1 LWADSTPGNK
11 RDFRSREERRL
22 QLRTT
27 KRLPCAT
34 ATGSQLKEWPLS
46 PELETLDQL
55 LGGDLRLEVVAQFFP
70 SHEEFEMGV
79 IGLLSCGD
87 IVLLAGDEVVP
98 SWRWKELLTRENVP
112 AETEFLS
119 LRITTQGVR
128 KIK

>member
-1 LWADSTPGNK
+1 M
-11 RDFRSREERRL
+11 
-22 QLRTT
+22 
-27 KRLPCAT
+27 
-34 ATGSQLKEWPLS
+34 S

-87 IVLLAGDEVVP
+87 VVLQAGAEVVP
-98 SWRWKELLTRENVP
+98 SWRWKELLAQQNVP
-112 AETEFLS
+112 AETESLS
-119 LRITTQGVR
+119 LRITTLGVR